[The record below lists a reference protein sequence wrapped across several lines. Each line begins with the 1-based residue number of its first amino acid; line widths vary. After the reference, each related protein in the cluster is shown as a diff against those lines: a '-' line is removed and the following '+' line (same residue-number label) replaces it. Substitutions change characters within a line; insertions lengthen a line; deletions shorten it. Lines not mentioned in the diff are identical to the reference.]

1 MPAGPL
7 SGSLAGRLAG
17 SLAKVVS
24 SEAPASF
31 MLDGLS
37 AAPLAGYCL
46 PARRISSY
54 SGALYTGIRVT
65 GGTLHDI
72 PYVAGTNLRDAA
84 AQNTAFSG
92 SNATLDTIKDQM
104 PGARHLAQG
113 VTAVRCPK
121 IYDSVT
127 GALTLG
133 GQQTALWDADDEV
146 DRADALGLSGA
157 TAISAAFVW
166 QPGATVNPGAFS
178 IGTAAVGQLFEV
190 WADGPTTITISISG
204 ASRSFTCPAYTTG
217 VHSVIVTLAA
227 GAGIGTAACYW
238 NGVALAQSAVS
249 NGSNTLNLG
258 TGYTSMAAN
267 TRRAF
272 LDLSGNLSE
281 LWFWN
286 SVLSAGDIAAKFAAD
301 TVLYGT
307 LG

>member
-1 MPAGPL
+1 MPVNSRRPIGRARQPVV
-7 SGSLAGRLAG
+7 SGSAA
-17 SLAKVVS
+17 A
-24 SEAPASF
+24 APSF
-31 MLDGLS
+31 LLDSLS
-37 AAPLAGYCL
+37 ATPRAGWCL
-46 PARRISSY
+46 PARRLTSY
-54 SGALYTGIRVT
+54 SGALYKAYRST

-72 PYVAGTNLRDAA
+72 PFVVGTNLCDTA
-84 AQNTAFSG
+84 AQATALG
-92 SNATLDTIKDQM
+92 ASNGFLDTIYDQTT
-104 PGARHLAQG
+104 GARDLAQT
-113 VTAVRCPK
+113 VNTTLYPK

-133 GQQTALWDADDEV
+133 GQQTAFWDTTDEL

-178 IGTAAVGQLFEV
+178 IGTAAAGQLFEV
-190 WADGPTTITISISG
+190 WCDGPTTVTINISA

-227 GAGIGTAACYW
+227 GAGVGTASCYW
-238 NGVALAQSAVS
+238 NGATLAQSGVS
-249 NGSNTLNLG
+249 AGTNTLNLG
-258 TGYTSMAAN
+258 TTYTSMVAGS
-267 TRRAF
+267 RRGF
-272 LDLSGNLSE
+272 TDLAGNLSE

-301 TVLYGT
+301 TVLYGA